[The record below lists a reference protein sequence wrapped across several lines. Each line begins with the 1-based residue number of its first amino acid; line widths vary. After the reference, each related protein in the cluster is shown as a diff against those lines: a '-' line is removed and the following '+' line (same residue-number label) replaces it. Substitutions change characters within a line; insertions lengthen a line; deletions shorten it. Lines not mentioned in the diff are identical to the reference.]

1 MHMQL
6 YGPVKKA
13 PDLAGTSLDPSHA
26 ASSQQLA
33 TSQQLASCLATPFTG
48 DTGVAGDAC
57 IDQALDQECLTA
69 RLRDCLPYFRLG
81 MGHWACVDMRQSCY
95 ALLSNPP
102 SLEVCCRHREEH
114 GRDCAE

>member
-1 MHMQL
+1 MQL

-48 DTGVAGDAC
+48 DRWNTVPAGDAC
-57 IDQALDQECLTA
+57 IVDVAWGQGALLP
-69 RLRDCLPYFRLG
+69 DCLPAPHTSEAAG
-81 MGHWACVDMRQSCY
+81 AIVHMQT
-95 ALLSNPP
+95 
-102 SLEVCCRHREEH
+102 
-114 GRDCAE
+114 